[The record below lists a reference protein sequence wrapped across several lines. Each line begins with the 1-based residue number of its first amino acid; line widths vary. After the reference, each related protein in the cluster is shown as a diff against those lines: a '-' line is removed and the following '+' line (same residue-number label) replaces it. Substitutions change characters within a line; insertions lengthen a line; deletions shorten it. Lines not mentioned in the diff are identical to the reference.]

1 MSPSFWQILI
11 VAAIVLVIFGPK
23 RIPEIGKSLGK
34 AIRGFKSG
42 ISTDEEIDVTNT
54 AEKAKDQIKD
64 EGKS

>member
-42 ISTDEEIDVTNT
+42 ISTDDEIDVTTT
-54 AEKAKDQIKD
+54 AEKKEQINNDK
-64 EGKS
+64 KS